1 MKKIFFLFF
10 FSLLFLFLFNKN
22 IPAIECEVGINLS
35 GRSREELQEIKNK
48 CEEKLSQLAK
58 QRNTLA
64 SEISYIDTQI
74 YLTNLKVA
82 ETENKIEKTE
92 KEIGLLNE
100 RIEGLD
106 ESLNIL
112 SKLLLKKI
120 VADYKNKRISL
131 LSIFLEADRIDDLVN
146 RIKYIKTTRENNQKL
161 IIQVQNAK
169 INFEEQ
175 KKLREE
181 KKIELD
187 NLKTLL
193 AKQKT
198 ELLNQ
203 QNARRKLLADTQ
215 NSEVL
220 YQRIVAQARAQL
232 ASFISY
238 VRSRGGANILSNQT
252 SCDNWGCYYNQR
264 DSQWGNFVINNSY
277 DCNDGV
283 STECSIA
290 KVGCLVTSV
299 AMYASHLG
307 YNITPLDI
315 ASNSDNFAANT
326 ALLINDRRKPLY
338 AKGIRIERI
347 PIGGRLSP
355 EIVADKPVIVG
366 INYGPYGTHFLL
378 IKKYENGNYIMNDP
392 FIDNGKDKNFTDYYS
407 LDSIFSIEII
417 SI

>member
-82 ETENKIEKTE
+82 ETENKIEQTE

-106 ESLNIL
+106 ESLNTL
-112 SKLLLKKI
+112 SELLLKKI

-181 KKIELD
+181 KKVELD
-187 NLKTLL
+187 NLKALL

-203 QNARRKLLADTQ
+203 QNAKRKLLADTQ
-215 NSEVL
+215 NSEAV
-220 YQRIVAQARAQL
+220 YQQILTQARRQL
-232 ASFISY
+232 AAFKSFVQQS
-238 VRSRGGANILSNQT
+238 GAASVIPANGFGAGSDGNYYSQRDERWAYQTIGYSSENILN
-252 SCDNWGCYYNQR
+252 
-264 DSQWGNFVINNSY
+264 
-277 DCNDGV
+277 
-283 STECSIA
+283 
-290 KVGCLVTSV
+290 VGCLITSAAMV
-299 AMYASHLG
+299 AKKMGL
-307 YNITPLDI
+307 NLTPSDI
-315 ASNSDNFAANT
+315 ASNYDNFYGLT
-326 ALLINDRRKPLY
+326 AYLNLNAPILGGKPRKSILI
-338 AKGIRIERI
+338 E
-347 PIGGRLSP
+347 
-355 EIVADKPVIVG
+355 EIDSYLNSNQYVIVG
-366 INYGPYGTHFLL
+366 IYRTSCNYGGDHFVVLTKKEANGYKMHDPIYGPD
-378 IKKYENGNYIMNDP
+378 ENFY
-392 FIDNGKDKNFTDYYS
+392 DYYS
-407 LDSIFSIEII
+407 TICSAYVY
-417 SI
+417 

>member
-92 KEIGLLNE
+92 KEIGILNE

-106 ESLNIL
+106 ESLNTL

-181 KKIELD
+181 KKVELD
-187 NLKTLL
+187 NLKALL

-203 QNARRKLLADTQ
+203 QNAKRKLLADTQ
-215 NSEVL
+215 NSEAL
-220 YQRIVAQARAQL
+220 YQRILNQARRQL
-232 ASFISY
+232 AAFKSFVQQSGVNSPIAANGFGSGSDGNY
-238 VRSRGGANILSNQT
+238 YSQRDERWAYQTIGYSSENILN
-252 SCDNWGCYYNQR
+252 
-264 DSQWGNFVINNSY
+264 
-277 DCNDGV
+277 
-283 STECSIA
+283 
-290 KVGCLVTSV
+290 VGCLITST
-299 AMYASHLG
+299 AMVGKKMGL
-307 YNITPLDI
+307 NITPSDI
-315 ASNSDNFAANT
+315 ASNYDNFYGLT
-326 ALLINDRRKPLY
+326 AYLNLNAPILGGKSRK
-338 AKGIRIERI
+338 AISIV
-347 PIGGRLSP
+347 
-355 EIVADKPVIVG
+355 EIDNYLNSNQYVIVG
-366 INYGPYGTHFLL
+366 IYRTSCDYGGDHFVVLTKKEGNNYKMHDPSYGP
-378 IKKYENGNYIMNDP
+378 
-392 FIDNGKDKNFTDYYS
+392 DKNFYDYYS
-407 LDSIFSIEII
+407 TICSAYVY
-417 SI
+417 

>member
-1 MKKIFFLFF
+1 MKKIFLLFF

-48 CEEKLSQLAK
+48 CEEKVSQLAK

-82 ETENKIEKTE
+82 ETENKIEQTE

-106 ESLNIL
+106 ESLNTL

-131 LSIFLEADRIDDLVN
+131 LSIFIEADRIDDLVN
-146 RIKYIKTTRENNQKL
+146 RIKYIKTTRENNQRL

-181 KKIELD
+181 KKAELD
-187 NLKTLL
+187 NLKLLL

-198 ELLNQ
+198 DLLNQ
-203 QNARRKLLADTQ
+203 QNAKRTLLELTKKDELNYQKLLADAQRELSQIIGAAKT
-215 NSEVL
+215 L
-220 YQRIVAQARAQL
+220 QRIGQAVHVKRGEMVGTQGHTGYSFGDHLHFGVYRYSSIDQL
-232 ASFISY
+232 ANGDWY
-238 VRSRGGANILSNQT
+238 HN
-252 SCDNWGCYYNQR
+252 NWIDPGQ
-264 DSQWGNFVINNSY
+264 V
-277 DCNDGV
+277 
-283 STECSIA
+283 
-290 KVGCLVTSV
+290 
-299 AMYASHLG
+299 
-307 YNITPLDI
+307 
-315 ASNSDNFAANT
+315 
-326 ALLINDRRKPLY
+326 
-338 AKGIRIERI
+338 
-347 PIGGRLSP
+347 LSP
-355 EIVADKPVIVG
+355 KSVSWDTGCEPKEIRTVGSGSFAWPMEPSAISQGSGYTCYSGSFYRGNPHPAWDMWGPVNTPIYAVEEG
-366 INYGPYGTHFLL
+366 NAYFCRNCLGDGG
-378 IKKYENGNYIMNDP
+378 NGV
-392 FIDNGKDKNFTDYYS
+392 FIFHPNGLMTLYWH
-407 LDSIFSIEII
+407 LQ
-417 SI
+417 

>member
-1 MKKIFFLFF
+1 MKKIFLLFF

-22 IPAIECEVGINLS
+22 IPAIECEVGINLN

-48 CEEKLSQLAK
+48 CEEKVSQLAK

-82 ETENKIEKTE
+82 ETENKIEQTE

-106 ESLNIL
+106 ESLNTL

-146 RIKYIKTTRENNQKL
+146 RIKYIKTTRENNQRL

-181 KKIELD
+181 KKAELD
-187 NLKTLL
+187 NLKLLL

-198 ELLNQ
+198 DLLNQ
-203 QNARRKLLADTQ
+203 QNAKRKLLTDTQ
-215 NSEVL
+215 NSEVV
-220 YQRIVAQARAQL
+220 YQQILTQAQRQL
-232 ASFISY
+232 AAFKSFVQQSGAATVISANAFGTGSDGNY
-238 VRSRGGANILSNQT
+238 YSQRDERWAYQTIGYSSENILN
-252 SCDNWGCYYNQR
+252 
-264 DSQWGNFVINNSY
+264 
-277 DCNDGV
+277 
-283 STECSIA
+283 
-290 KVGCLVTSV
+290 VGCLITST
-299 AMYASHLG
+299 AMVGKKMGL
-307 YNITPLDI
+307 NLTPSDI
-315 ASNSDNFAANT
+315 ASNYDNFYGLT
-326 ALLINDRRKPLY
+326 AYLNLNAPILGGKSRK
-338 AKGIRIERI
+338 AIS
-347 PIGGRLSP
+347 IG
-355 EIVADKPVIVG
+355 EIDSYLNSNQYVIAGVYRTSC
-366 INYGPYGTHFLL
+366 NYGGDHFVVLTKKEGDTYKMHDPIYG
-378 IKKYENGNYIMNDP
+378 P
-392 FIDNGKDKNFTDYYS
+392 DKNFSDYYS
-407 LDSIFSIEII
+407 SICSAYVY
-417 SI
+417 

>member
-1 MKKIFFLFF
+1 MKKIFLLFF

-35 GRSREELQEIKNK
+35 GRSQEELQEIKNK
-48 CEEKLSQLAK
+48 CEEKVSQLAK

-82 ETENKIEKTE
+82 ETENKIEQTE

-106 ESLNIL
+106 ESLNTL

-146 RIKYIKTTRENNQKL
+146 RIKYIKTTRENNQRL

-181 KKIELD
+181 KKAELD
-187 NLKTLL
+187 NLKLLL

-198 ELLNQ
+198 DLLNQ
-203 QNARRKLLADTQ
+203 QNAKRKLLTDTQ
-215 NSEVL
+215 NSEVV
-220 YQRIVAQARAQL
+220 YQQILTQAQRQL
-232 ASFISY
+232 AAFKSFVQQSGAATVISANAFGTGSDGNY
-238 VRSRGGANILSNQT
+238 YSQRDERWAYQTIGYSSENILN
-252 SCDNWGCYYNQR
+252 
-264 DSQWGNFVINNSY
+264 
-277 DCNDGV
+277 
-283 STECSIA
+283 
-290 KVGCLVTSV
+290 VGCLITST
-299 AMYASHLG
+299 AMVGKKMGL
-307 YNITPLDI
+307 NLTPSDI
-315 ASNSDNFAANT
+315 ASNYDNFYGLT
-326 ALLINDRRKPLY
+326 AYLNLNAPILGGKSRK
-338 AKGIRIERI
+338 AIS
-347 PIGGRLSP
+347 IG
-355 EIVADKPVIVG
+355 EIDSYLNSNQYVIAGVYRTSC
-366 INYGPYGTHFLL
+366 NYGGDHFVVLTKKEGDTYKMHDPIYG
-378 IKKYENGNYIMNDP
+378 P
-392 FIDNGKDKNFTDYYS
+392 DKNFSDYYS
-407 LDSIFSIEII
+407 SICSAYVY
-417 SI
+417 

>member
-92 KEIGLLNE
+92 KEIELLNE

-106 ESLNIL
+106 ESLNTL

-181 KKIELD
+181 KKVELD
-187 NLKTLL
+187 NLKALL

-203 QNARRKLLADTQ
+203 QNAKRKLLSDTQ

-220 YQRIVAQARAQL
+220 YQQILNQARRQL
-232 ASFISY
+232 AAFKSFVQQSGVNSPIAANGFGSGSDGNY
-238 VRSRGGANILSNQT
+238 YSQRDERWAYQTIGYSSENILN
-252 SCDNWGCYYNQR
+252 
-264 DSQWGNFVINNSY
+264 
-277 DCNDGV
+277 
-283 STECSIA
+283 
-290 KVGCLVTSV
+290 VGCLITST
-299 AMYASHLG
+299 AMVGKKMGL
-307 YNITPLDI
+307 NITPSDI
-315 ASNSDNFAANT
+315 ASNYDNFYGLT
-326 ALLINDRRKPLY
+326 AYLNLNAPILGGKSRK
-338 AKGIRIERI
+338 AISIV
-347 PIGGRLSP
+347 
-355 EIVADKPVIVG
+355 EIDNYLNSNQYVIVG
-366 INYGPYGTHFLL
+366 IYRNSCDYGGDHFVVLTKKEGNNYKMHDPSYGP
-378 IKKYENGNYIMNDP
+378 
-392 FIDNGKDKNFTDYYS
+392 DKNFYDYYS
-407 LDSIFSIEII
+407 TICSAYVY
-417 SI
+417 

>member
-92 KEIGLLNE
+92 KEIELLNE

-106 ESLNIL
+106 ESLNTL

-181 KKIELD
+181 KKVELD
-187 NLKTLL
+187 NLKALL

-203 QNARRKLLADTQ
+203 QNAKRKLLADTQ

-238 VRSRGGANILSNQT
+238 VRSRGGATILSSQT
-252 SCDNWGCYYNQR
+252 SCDGWGCYYNQR

-315 ASNSDNFAANT
+315 ASNFDNFAANT
-326 ALLINDRRKPLY
+326 ALLKKGTLY
-338 AKGIRIERI
+338 AKGIAIKRIEI
-347 PIGGRLSP
+347 SGPLSP
-355 EIVADKPVIVG
+355 EIVSNKPVIVG
-366 INYGPYGTHFLL
+366 IKYGPYGTHFLL

-392 FIDNGKDKNFTDYYS
+392 FIENGKDKNFTDYYS
-407 LDSIFSIEII
+407 LDSIFSVEII
-417 SI
+417 NI

>member
-82 ETENKIEKTE
+82 ETENKIEQTE
-92 KEIGLLNE
+92 KEIGILNE

-106 ESLNIL
+106 ESLNTL

-181 KKIELD
+181 KKVELD
-187 NLKTLL
+187 NLKALL

-203 QNARRKLLADTQ
+203 QNAKRKLLADTQ
-215 NSEVL
+215 NSEAL
-220 YQRIVAQARAQL
+220 YQRILNQARRQL
-232 ASFISY
+232 AAFKSFVQQSGVNSPIAANGFGSGSDGNY
-238 VRSRGGANILSNQT
+238 YSQRDERWAYQTIGYSSENILN
-252 SCDNWGCYYNQR
+252 
-264 DSQWGNFVINNSY
+264 
-277 DCNDGV
+277 
-283 STECSIA
+283 
-290 KVGCLVTSV
+290 VGCLITST
-299 AMYASHLG
+299 AMVGKKMGL
-307 YNITPLDI
+307 NITPSDI
-315 ASNSDNFAANT
+315 ASNYDNFYGLT
-326 ALLINDRRKPLY
+326 AYLNLNAPILGGKSRK
-338 AKGIRIERI
+338 AISIV
-347 PIGGRLSP
+347 
-355 EIVADKPVIVG
+355 EIDNYLNSNQYVIVG
-366 INYGPYGTHFLL
+366 IYRTSCDYGGDHFVVLTKKEGNNYKMHDPSYGP
-378 IKKYENGNYIMNDP
+378 
-392 FIDNGKDKNFTDYYS
+392 DKNFYDYYS
-407 LDSIFSIEII
+407 TICSAYVY
-417 SI
+417 

>member
-1 MKKIFFLFF
+1 MRKKFFL
-10 FSLLFLFLFNKN
+10 LIFLFLIVFFFFEKN
-22 IPAIECEVGINLS
+22 SKAIECEEGISLI
-35 GRSREELQEIKNK
+35 GRSPEELKEIKAK

-82 ETENKIEKTE
+82 ETENKIEQTE

-100 RIEGLD
+100 RIERID
-106 ESLNIL
+106 ESLNTL

-181 KKIELD
+181 KKAELD
-187 NLKTLL
+187 NLKLLL

-198 ELLNQ
+198 DLLNQ
-203 QNARRKLLADTQ
+203 QNAKRKLLADTQ
-215 NSEVL
+215 NSEAV
-220 YQRIVAQARAQL
+220 YQQIVAQARAQL

-238 VRSRGGANILSNQT
+238 VRSRGGATILSGQT
-252 SCDNWGCYYNQR
+252 SCDGWGCYYNQR

-307 YNITPLDI
+307 YNINPLDI
-315 ASNSDNFAANT
+315 ASNSNNFAANT
-326 ALLINDRRKPLY
+326 ALLKKGTLY
-338 AKGIRIERI
+338 AKGIAIKRIEI
-347 PIGGRLSP
+347 SGPLSP
-355 EIVADKPVIVG
+355 EIVSNKPVIVG
-366 INYGPYGTHFLL
+366 IKYGPYGTHFLL

-392 FIDNGKDKNFTDYYS
+392 FIENGKDKNFTDYYS
-407 LDSIFSIEII
+407 LDSIFSVEII
-417 SI
+417 NI

>member
-64 SEISYIDTQI
+64 SEISYINTQI

-92 KEIGLLNE
+92 KEIELLNE

-106 ESLNIL
+106 ESLNTL

-181 KKIELD
+181 KKVELD
-187 NLKTLL
+187 NLKALL

-203 QNARRKLLADTQ
+203 QYNKQILLELTKKDEARYQKLLADAQKELSQIIGAAKT
-215 NSEVL
+215 L
-220 YQRIVAQARAQL
+220 QRIGQGVRVSRGEMIGTQGNTGYSFGDHLHFGVYRYSSIDQL
-232 ASFISY
+232 AN
-238 VRSRGGANILSNQT
+238 G
-252 SCDNWGCYYNQR
+252 NWYYNNWLDPGQVLSPKTVMW
-264 DSQWGNFVINNSY
+264 DTGCEPKEVKTVGSGSFAWPMELSAISQGS
-277 DCNDGV
+277 
-283 STECSIA
+283 
-290 KVGCLVTSV
+290 
-299 AMYASHLG
+299 G
-307 YNITPLDI
+307 YTCY
-315 ASNSDNFAANT
+315 SNSFYRGNPHPAWDMWGPVNT
-326 ALLINDRRKPLY
+326 PIYAVEEGTAYFCRNCLGDRGNGVFIFHPNGLMTLY
-338 AKGIRIERI
+338 WH
-347 PIGGRLSP
+347 LQ
-355 EIVADKPVIVG
+355 
-366 INYGPYGTHFLL
+366 
-378 IKKYENGNYIMNDP
+378 
-392 FIDNGKDKNFTDYYS
+392 
-407 LDSIFSIEII
+407 
-417 SI
+417 